1 MPELHWK
8 GPTIPSAGDDD
19 LLAAWP
25 TMLDTAGVITTCA
38 SVTAA
43 RTLLSTLPAG
53 TVTPTRPAYFDIG
66 GVFYKA
72 DGTKNGGVWILKPWT
87 EKEYVEQTVGSGETV
102 TVANNQFKGILKS
115 TLPIRPYDRMVTAQG
130 LVWGVVTGEV
140 SVDMRIGN
148 DHVAATLWQGGN
160 SQFSINSG
168 KILAGTAPD
177 IELGALGSG
186 NGGSIRVSVEDRW
199 VRLIV
204 TAEPVTMA

>member
-66 GVFYKA
+66 SVFYKA
-72 DGTKNGGVWILKPWT
+72 DGTKNGGVWILKPWN
-87 EKEYVEQTVGSGETV
+87 EKEYVEQTGAAGVTV
-102 TVANNQFKGILKS
+102 TVGKDEFKGILKS
-115 TLPIRPYDRMVTAQG
+115 TLPIRPYDR
-130 LVWGVVTGEV
+130 L
-140 SVDMRIGN
+140 S
-148 DHVAATLWQGGN
+148 
-160 SQFSINSG
+160 
-168 KILAGTAPD
+168 
-177 IELGALGSG
+177 
-186 NGGSIRVSVEDRW
+186 
-199 VRLIV
+199 LIHI
-204 TAEPVTMA
+204 